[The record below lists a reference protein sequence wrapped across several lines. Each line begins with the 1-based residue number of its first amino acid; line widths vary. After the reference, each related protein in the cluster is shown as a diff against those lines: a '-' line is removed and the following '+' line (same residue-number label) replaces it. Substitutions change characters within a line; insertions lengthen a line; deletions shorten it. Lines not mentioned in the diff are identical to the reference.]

1 MRSLKDFYR
10 SIGAIVLL
18 LSGIIFAARSGGTA
32 AGSRLG
38 LLLAN
43 ADGSACEMPCVL
55 GIRPGMMSLRQAEGI
70 LRRHPL
76 VRSLDERACVQTYGW
91 CEFTLRGLDISGLV
105 RSDNN
110 GNVTSVYLLLNDNH
124 ALTLGEFISRLGT
137 PDQMIPHFPCCAAD
151 LFVRRL
157 EIATPRYGFWFY
169 YPDQGLLVRDSAQIE
184 AGKYRLMPDS
194 PIIDLMVMQP
204 NQLPANLKRGPTSG
218 ESWNG
223 FSSIYRY
230 FAVGRQAGLSD

>member
-1 MRSLKDFYR
+1 MQSLKLFYR
-10 SIGAIVLL
+10 NIGAIVLL
-18 LSGIIFAARSGGTA
+18 LSGVMFAARSGGTA

-43 ADGSACEMPCVL
+43 ADGSPCDMPCVL

-124 ALTLGEFISRLGT
+124 ALSLGEFISRLGT
-137 PDQMIPHFPCCAAD
+137 PPRMIPHFSCCAAD

-157 EIATPRYGFWFY
+157 EYTTPRYGFWFY
-169 YPDQGLLVRDSAQIE
+169 YPDQGLLIRDSAQIE
-184 AGKYRLMPDS
+184 NGSYRLTPDS
-194 PIIDLMVMQP
+194 PVIDFLVSQP
-204 NQLPANLKRGPTSG
+204 NQLPTNVQRITTAGETWTGFTSI
-218 ESWNG
+218 
-223 FSSIYRY
+223 FRY
-230 FAVGRQAGLSD
+230 FAAGQHTAPAD